1 MAFKHVGPEKSG
13 PGPLGPGQFD
23 PKQHRLQKVIP
34 ERTESEK
41 DLSQRLMK
49 AQASASAAPKP
60 AAKRHPLGLPAGSVR
75 ALLCLIVVSFLVIQT
90 ARGVRID
97 VVWTEALMIML
108 AHYFTTRRF
117 VSLSHELR
125 AKLEA
130 AGEIEPDESPLHLP
144 KHSVRILLIAAF
156 VGLGLYL
163 HAHGRLFESQALSLL
178 VSVGAYLL
186 GITARGFLAWWSRH
200 TGITSP
206 AWWIDFKAV
215 ATLLIV
221 LAAVGLQLVGAKEI
235 HGVDASRLQ
244 DFSLGLVLYY
254 FGSR

>member
-130 AGEIEPDESPLHLP
+130 AG
-144 KHSVRILLIAAF
+144 
-156 VGLGLYL
+156 
-163 HAHGRLFESQALSLL
+163 
-178 VSVGAYLL
+178 
-186 GITARGFLAWWSRH
+186 
-200 TGITSP
+200 
-206 AWWIDFKAV
+206 
-215 ATLLIV
+215 
-221 LAAVGLQLVGAKEI
+221 
-235 HGVDASRLQ
+235 
-244 DFSLGLVLYY
+244 
-254 FGSR
+254 